1 MQISRQQKGLQEF
14 LSWSCE
20 ERLEEARVRASQ
32 EVTHVMPGAS
42 LAGAGVATLYFVFVE
57 LNQTKPRG
65 CVNPQGSGRISAESS
80 KQPASNTSD
89 KLSQPAVPVRV
100 PSSHWLAEFPQ

>member
-20 ERLEEARVRASQ
+20 DRLEEAR
-32 EVTHVMPGAS
+32 
-42 LAGAGVATLYFVFVE
+42 
-57 LNQTKPRG
+57 
-65 CVNPQGSGRISAESS
+65 ESS
-80 KQPASNTSD
+80 KQPASNMSD

-100 PSSHWLAEFPQ
+100 QSSHRLADFLSDKIQH